1 MFRSVY
7 GEKADSVQGLLDS
20 VYPDMG
26 ILCSFTFQRL
36 GLKSFVGQGGFQ
48 KQLAMAWYM
57 AIPILFRCWKHRMS

>member
-26 ILCSFTFQRL
+26 ILFFFTFPTLRT
-36 GLKSFVGQGGFQ
+36 KEFRDQGGFQ